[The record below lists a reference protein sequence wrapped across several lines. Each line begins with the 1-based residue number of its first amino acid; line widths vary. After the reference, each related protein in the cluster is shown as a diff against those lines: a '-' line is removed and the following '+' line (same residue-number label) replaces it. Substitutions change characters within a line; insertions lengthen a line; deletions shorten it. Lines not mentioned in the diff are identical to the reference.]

1 MASGYNSTVIT
12 NPNGGKYN
20 LLISWNEN
28 STSVSDNTSN
38 ITVTA
43 KLTKNN
49 SRFSVN
55 NAGVLRAYWHDDRT
69 NSDTEFASLAVT
81 ELGYNSTERVASG
94 TRNMTHKDDGT
105 LNGYAYAS
113 WTRNSTYGGYVPV
126 SGTCSTGWTA
136 LTAIARKAT
145 VKTVQNF
152 NDEGNPVLGYEN
164 KAGNSANTLQAGIFK
179 TDGTTVLVGY
189 RDISKTGSSY
199 TFNLTTAER
208 NTLRAAIPNSN
219 SMKVRFYVKT
229 VIGSNTFY
237 DYKEATFSITNANP
251 TFKNFTFRDGN
262 SATLAITGNDQ
273 YIIQNKSS
281 LVAEIS
287 TTNKAVANKSAT
299 MSSYVFEIGSYSGTE
314 NYSTSAITKT
324 IGTINATANQNLKIT
339 AKDSRGNSTAV
350 SKTVN
355 IVPYS
360 SPVVNASATRQ
371 NNFENNTTI
380 KVSGS
385 ASLLKVNNVVKNGVN
400 ATNGVQYRYKDA
412 STSTW
417 GAWTNIASSYNT
429 SSGAITTTD
438 FVLSLDNTKAWN
450 FEFRVIDKLETK
462 TVSISVSQGQP
473 QFFIGADGRVSVG
486 GLPTRAISNNE
497 LGQLEVFGNIYGK
510 EGRYDVNTAVSPDTT
525 TQWSNQFG
533 NGHFFIKYSEKNKFA
548 SQPSQFGILEVWI
561 DAIEVRQIWHQLPSG
576 KIWTRCGNASGWSTT
591 RWHIV
596 ETRDSSSQGGLW
608 SSFYFDDI
616 VNNTDVVVYTKK
628 GTELTLRRGNGGV
641 VLYCGAG
648 AKNINIAR
656 CSWVQSYSP
665 SINGN
670 YGVHG
675 LASSSKIYTR
685 FLGALVNNGS
695 AGVGEFVSTAEKFT
709 PGYGDL
715 ASTAGGGSTRSA
727 SYCSMTM
734 TRIKGTIG
742 WEIQGNVSSDGVATS
757 MDFDAHITVP
767 NVNYIPST
775 YQRGATNNNTRTSWC
790 LFEVF
795 EP

>member
-1 MASGYNSTVIT
+1 MASGSNSTVIT

-49 SRFSVN
+49 SRFNVN

-69 NSDTEFASLAVT
+69 NSDTEFASIAVT

-136 LTAIARKAT
+136 LTTIARKAT

-179 TDGTTVLVGY
+179 TDGSTTLVGY

-199 TFNLTTAER
+199 TFNLTTDER

-251 TFKNFTFRDGN
+251 TFTNFTFRDGN
-262 SATLAITGNDQ
+262 SATLTITGNDQ

-299 MSSYVFEIGSYSGTE
+299 MSSYVFEIASYSGTE

-324 IGTINATANQNLKIT
+324 IGAINATANQNLKIT

-385 ASLLKVNNVVKNGVN
+385 ASLLKVNNVVKNDVN

-417 GAWTNIASSYNT
+417 GSWTNIASSYNT

-438 FVLSLDNTKAWN
+438 FVLSLDNTKVWN
-450 FEFRVIDKLETK
+450 FEFRIIDKLETK
-462 TVSISVSQGQP
+462 TVSITVSQGQP

-486 GLPTRAISNNE
+486 GIPSVSKESGN
-497 LGQLEVFGNIYGK
+497 LGQLEVYGALYAKNLRSTGNAYANGNRLAELPITRDMLRSNSVTSDKIDWATFTCGLVSSPTSTVINANSRIRFAQITLPKGKYALIATASYWANTNARRGLYISFESTTGGSINSTLNGAYGTPAS
-510 EGRYDVNTAVSPDTT
+510 GDT
-525 TQWSNQFG
+525 
-533 NGHFFIKYSEKNKFA
+533 
-548 SQPSQFGILEVWI
+548 
-561 DAIEVRQIWHQLPSG
+561 IEV
-576 KIWTRCGNASGWSTT
+576 T
-591 RWHIV
+591 
-596 ETRDSSSQGGLW
+596 
-608 SSFYFDDI
+608 
-616 VNNTDVVVYTKK
+616 NT
-628 GTELTLRRGNGGV
+628 
-641 VLYCGAG
+641 
-648 AKNINIAR
+648 
-656 CSWVQSYSP
+656 
-665 SINGN
+665 
-670 YGVHG
+670 
-675 LASSSKIYTR
+675 
-685 FLGALVNNGS
+685 ALVNITSSNATIS
-695 AGVGEFVSTAEKFT
+695 AYVNSLDFSGTFHQWGAPSVLYFRVG
-709 PGYGDL
+709 
-715 ASTAGGGSTRSA
+715 
-727 SYCSMTM
+727 
-734 TRIKGTIG
+734 
-742 WEIQGNVSSDGVATS
+742 
-757 MDFDAHITVP
+757 
-767 NVNYIPST
+767 
-775 YQRGATNNNTRTSWC
+775 
-790 LFEVF
+790 
-795 EP
+795 